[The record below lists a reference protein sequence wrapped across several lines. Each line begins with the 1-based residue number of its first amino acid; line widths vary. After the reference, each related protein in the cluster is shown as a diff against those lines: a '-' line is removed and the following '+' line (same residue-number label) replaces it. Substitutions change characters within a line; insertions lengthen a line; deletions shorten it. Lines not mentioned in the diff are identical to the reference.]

1 MSLLEYPIILAASKK
16 QHIPVSD
23 FINMISMQFGT
34 DDLTEIAN
42 RLAKIMYDNV
52 DSLMCYS
59 GITVFKGNLR
69 YHSIYETGTPYH
81 MRKDAPAKAEAQK
94 QLWDYIRNQ
103 IDEMIDNNCD
113 RRAIVNRFRW
123 LRMVSVYYLDDMQL
137 LCSQLNIGPVD
148 KDPLRNSKFFARTAT
163 WLYYC
168 VINYIKDTVKTTGRP
183 AHVTKSKL
191 HNAVIDGVVW
201 NPYQFRRFLP
211 FQFLNKLAAHHREYV
226 IGAYLYNELST
237 VDYMNSVITVS
248 VDSRI
253 SAETGK
259 LCVRENFSKSFITS
273 TELRDLGYTEDADLI
288 ESFGE
293 YEVVKTAIMFFER
306 AVLVRDAGRGDD
318 VTGRFQE
325 INDRVKCMDRWEI
338 DKYLSDVYAL
348 HWSEDTEWYKDGD
361 WKRLKSALF

>member
-1 MSLLEYPIILAASKK
+1 MSLLEYPIILAAAKK
-16 QHIPVSD
+16 QHVPVSD
-23 FINMISMQFGT
+23 FINTVSMQFGT

-42 RLAKIMYDNV
+42 RLTKIMYDNV

-59 GITVFKGNLR
+59 GITVFKGDLR

-81 MRKDAPAKAEAQK
+81 MRKDAHAKAEAQK

-103 IDEMIDNNCD
+103 IDEMIADNCD
-113 RRAIVNRFRW
+113 KREIVNRFRW

-137 LCSQLNIGPVD
+137 LCNQLGIGEVD
-148 KDPLRNSKFFARTAT
+148 RDPLRNSKFFARTAT

-211 FQFLNKLAAHHREYV
+211 FQFLNKLAAHHHEYV
-226 IGAYLYNELST
+226 TGAYLYNELST

-253 SAETGK
+253 SAETSN
-259 LCVRENFSKSFITS
+259 LCIRENFSKSFITS

-306 AVLVRDAGRGDD
+306 AVLVSDAGRGDD
-318 VTGRFQE
+318 VTG
-325 INDRVKCMDRWEI
+325 
-338 DKYLSDVYAL
+338 
-348 HWSEDTEWYKDGD
+348 
-361 WKRLKSALF
+361 